1 MINLLLMISS
11 IMQIIVTNIR
21 RVAVKFFV
29 WNLQRQRFKGILD
42 VWLYLSLSAVI
53 INRQLVKASNVTYS
67 IQ

>member
-11 IMQIIVTNIR
+11 IMQIIVTNIK
-21 RVAVKFFV
+21 RVAVEVFV